1 MCVQNVCGNGP
12 TLTRKMSVQSLRMRS
27 TQGSSSN
34 MMECEISLKKPRTNF
49 PMTKTTDT
57 YRPMILEGEGRK
69 KDIYI
74 QEIIALKWRW
84 LYFIVRLHIFFSI
97 YNTSKHKHSTQWKI
111 PKRFYQTL
119 VYICDCGFSYP
130 YPARKPR
137 LGGLTLSLNMT
148 MGRTPHGEGAQS
160 AMAMSHH
167 SWFPLSDLSL
177 FRDSVM
183 FR

>member
-1 MCVQNVCGNGP
+1 MCVQNVNVH
-12 TLTRKMSVQSLRMRS
+12 TLTRKMSVQSFRMRS

-49 PMTKTTDT
+49 PMTKTTDK

-74 QEIIALKWRW
+74 QEIIAHKWRW
-84 LYFIVRLHIFFSI
+84 LYFIVRLHIVSPFTTHA
-97 YNTSKHKHSTQWKI
+97 NTNIQHNERYQKG
-111 PKRFYQTL
+111 FYQTH